1 MTTSHAQADRVND
14 HQHGSDEA
22 EHHLDLVIAEL
33 ITDGSIELIAARDQ
47 DKLVAAKALLPAGM
61 SVYVP
66 GLPRQTLIAKLERMR
81 AIHAAGFDPVPHL
94 AARRIVSRQALRQFL
109 DRAVQECG
117 VHRVLLIGGDQPEP
131 AGPYVDSAAI
141 LRDGVLAEAGIRE
154 VGLAGYPEGHPRIP
168 SKVLDVS
175 LNEKLAL
182 ASAQGLG
189 TYVVTQF
196 SFAPSRIVD
205 YCARLARAAPEV
217 SIYVGMPGPTG
228 LALLIR
234 YARICGVSA
243 SLRALIDLGFKA
255 ARLLS
260 HTAPHEQLVMLAH
273 YCAARRACNVV
284 GVHIFSFGGFFESA
298 QWMHHLYTG
307 ANR

>member
-1 MTTSHAQADRVND
+1 MQAGRVKD
-14 HQHGSDEA
+14 HQYRSDED
-22 EHHLDLVIAEL
+22 EHHLDRVIAEL
-33 ITDGSIELIAARDQ
+33 VTDGSIELIAARDQ

-66 GLPRQTLIAKLERMR
+66 GLPRQTLISKLERMR

-109 DRAVQECG
+109 ERAVHECG
-117 VHRVLLIGGDQPEP
+117 VHRVLLIGGDQREP

-168 SKVLDVS
+168 SQVLDVS
-175 LNEKLAL
+175 LSEKLRL
-182 ASAQGLG
+182 ASDQGLG

-196 SFAPSRIVD
+196 SFAPSRIID
-205 YCARLARAAPEV
+205 YCARLARTAPEV

-228 LALLIR
+228 PALLIR

-260 HTAPHEQLVMLAH
+260 HTAPQEQLAVLAH

-298 QWMHHLYTG
+298 RWMHRMYTG
-307 ANR
+307 ENR